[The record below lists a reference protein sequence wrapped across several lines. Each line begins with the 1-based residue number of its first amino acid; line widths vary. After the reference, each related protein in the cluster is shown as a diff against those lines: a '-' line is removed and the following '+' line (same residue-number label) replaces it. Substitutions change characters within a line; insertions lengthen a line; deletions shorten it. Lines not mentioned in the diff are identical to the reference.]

1 LSAKAGNSAVWRR
14 FPNLAD
20 SRPGQVQSSPALCRS
35 KPSLTRLS
43 APSAGLFVPR
53 PGIRPGLD
61 FAAHFGCFPC
71 GGSPRSG
78 RDFASGSDLD
88 RDGTSPRAYPWVC
101 RLRSDKGN
109 SLGTTHPGVSLGYVP
124 SREGRIRRLRRS
136 FGTLSS
142 SKGARC
148 RTGTSRRVGAGGVAT
163 LASSPVRATAIP
175 PAPAGRR
182 LPIAR
187 PANSALSE
195 RRLRPAARAS

>member
-109 SLGTTHPGVSLGYVP
+109 SLGTTHPGVSLGCVP
-124 SREGRIRRLRRS
+124 SCQRRVHRLRRTPALVAAA
-136 FGTLSS
+136 GGALSDRHEPACGCRGCRYIS
-142 SKGARC
+142 EFPCPSDCVSPGAR
-148 RTGTSRRVGAGGVAT
+148 
-163 LASSPVRATAIP
+163 
-175 PAPAGRR
+175 
-182 LPIAR
+182 
-187 PANSALSE
+187 
-195 RRLRPAARAS
+195 RPAASRSTTG